1 MERGQR
7 QSILPVSKFQEP
19 FSRGE
24 ETCQVPFK
32 VSSTD
37 GGSDMRRGKR
47 TYEKGPMK
55 QCMRTLLLS
64 FISSYSIVQ
73 VEGMVRDEDVG

>member
-7 QSILPVSKFQEP
+7 QSIFPGDNFQEP

-37 GGSDMRRGKR
+37 GGSDMRRGK
-47 TYEKGPMK
+47 K
-55 QCMRTLLLS
+55 
-64 FISSYSIVQ
+64 
-73 VEGMVRDEDVG
+73 DV